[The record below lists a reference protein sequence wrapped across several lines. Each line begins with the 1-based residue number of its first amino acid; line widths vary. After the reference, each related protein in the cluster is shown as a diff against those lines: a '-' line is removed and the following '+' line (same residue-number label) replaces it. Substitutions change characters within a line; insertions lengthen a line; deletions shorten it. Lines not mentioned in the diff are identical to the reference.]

1 MWPRLAELAIAAWLA
16 ASPFVFSRG
25 EVSAAGAMPWLSDM
39 VCAAL
44 IASCAL
50 LSFTRPLAWLHLAE
64 LAVAAWLLGYG
75 FLASPEPL
83 PALQND
89 ILVAMVLPMFAIIPN
104 RAMLPPRSWREYS
117 TSQTPDK
124 SPDRSTA

>member
-1 MWPRLAELAIAAWLA
+1 MWPRMAELAIAAWLA
-16 ASPFVFSRG
+16 ASPLVLAPG
-25 EVSAAGAMPWLSDM
+25 QHAAAGDMPWLSDA

-44 IASCAL
+44 IAMCAL
-50 LSFTRPLAWLHLAE
+50 LSFTRPLAWLHLGE
-64 LAVAAWLLGYG
+64 LAVVAWLLGYG

-104 RAMLPPRSWREYS
+104 RATLPPHSWREFNRAGS
-117 TSQTPDK
+117 V
-124 SPDRSTA
+124 